1 MERVAVKSVLNK
13 HKSRDSW
20 FLEEYS
26 ATPYRGCQ
34 FNCVY
39 CYIQGSKYG
48 SHASGGLA
56 IKSNAPGLFSRQL
69 RLRARNKEYGIIFL
83 GSSSDPYMPL
93 EEKYGMTRK
102 LLEIIL
108 AYRFPVEICTKSTLV
123 TRDIDLL
130 QEIDKAAVLP
140 ADLAGKLSGKA
151 IVSFSLSTVDE
162 RQARIFEPGAP
173 SPRQRLEAMKKSKD
187 AGLLVGAN
195 FIPVLPFLSDDAES
209 IDRMIGMAKEYGADY
224 VLLGGLTLF
233 GNGPGDSRTKY
244 FEAIEKHYPDLLP
257 EYRKMFGLCDYP
269 SQSYQAEL
277 DRRAR
282 KACDRNGV
290 RYGIL
295 PPEESRK

>member
-1 MERVAVKSVLNK
+1 MERIAVKSILNK
-13 HKSRDSW
+13 HKHRDSW

-48 SHASGGLA
+48 NYTSGSLA
-56 IKSNAPGLFSRQL
+56 IKANAPELFSRQL

-93 EEKYGMTRK
+93 EEEHRVTRR

-108 AYRFPVEICTKSTLV
+108 AYRFPAEVCTKSTLV

-130 QEIDKAAVLP
+130 QEIDQAAILP
-140 ADLAGKLSGKA
+140 ADLAGKLTCKA

-162 RQARIFEPGAP
+162 SQARIFEPGAP
-173 SPRQRLEAMKKSKD
+173 SPQQRLEALKKCKD
-187 AGLLVGAN
+187 AGLMAGVN
-195 FIPVLPFLSDDAES
+195 FIPVLPFLSDDEDS

-233 GNGPGDSRTKY
+233 GDGPGDSRTKY
-244 FEAIEKHYPDLLP
+244 FEALEKHYPDLLP
-257 EYRKMFGLCDYP
+257 EYRKMFGSQFYP
-269 SQSYQAEL
+269 SHAYQEEL
-277 DRRAR
+277 NRRAMC
-282 KACDRNGV
+282 ACRRHGI

-295 PPEESRK
+295 PSDDCRK